1 MTRTYGLVVVGASVA
16 AEALA
21 SRLRELGDEREI
33 LVVDADP
40 RMPYERPPLSKSYLV
55 SPADTEIDVEWP
67 PTVPVTV
74 ARAVALDP
82 VKREL
87 TLEVAAS
94 GSTRVVSFERL
105 VIATGAV
112 PIHLPF
118 EPDGV
123 LALRTALDA
132 DQLRA
137 GAGVGTRVGIIGAGA
152 IGVELATS
160 LRRVGS
166 EVVVFDKAAGP
177 LERLLAGHLG
187 AEVTRWLEESGIEC
201 RWNVDIAKISGSGGQ
216 WIVSLADGED
226 LRFDTLIS
234 AIGARPAV
242 AWLAE
247 SGLLTEQQLVC
258 DAIGRVLVDGVPSD
272 RIFAAGDVV
281 TRQRIDGSR
290 SRTESWSAAAEQGAR
305 LAEHLAGHDSGELE
319 TPYFWTD
326 VAGRRV
332 QVLGDLPPGGTLATE
347 FENPERDAIVY
358 KVVDST
364 GATGYIAV
372 NAPAK
377 IAMLR
382 AAA

>member
-1 MTRTYGLVVVGASVA
+1 VTQTYGLVVVGASVA
-16 AEALA
+16 AEALI
-21 SRLRELGDEREI
+21 SRLRELGDEREV

-55 SPADTEIDVEWP
+55 SPADTAIDVEWP
-67 PTVPVTV
+67 PGVPVTV

-82 VKREL
+82 VQRQL
-87 TLEVAAS
+87 TVEVAAS
-94 GSTRVVSFERL
+94 GTTRTVGFEQL
-105 VIATGAV
+105 VIATGAE

-137 GAGVGTRVGIIGAGA
+137 GAGVGKRIGIIGAGA

-160 LRRVGS
+160 LRQMGS
-166 EVVVFDKAAGP
+166 EVVVLDKAAGP
-177 LERLLAGHLG
+177 LERLLAGHLA
-187 AEVTRWLEESGIEC
+187 AEVTRWLQESGIEC
-201 RWNVDIAKISGSGGQ
+201 RWNVDIAEISGSGGQ
-216 WIVSLADGED
+216 WVVSLADGDE
-226 LRFDTLIS
+226 LRFDSLIS
-234 AIGARPAV
+234 AIGARPTI

-247 SGLLTEQQLVC
+247 SGLLTEGQLVC
-258 DAIGRVLVDGVPSD
+258 DEIGRVIVDGLPND
-272 RIFAAGDVV
+272 HICAAGDVV
-281 TRQRIDGSR
+281 TRLASDGSL

-305 LAEHLAGHDSGELE
+305 LAEQLAGHTPGEPE
-319 TPYFWTD
+319 MPYFWTD

-332 QVLGDLPPGGTLATE
+332 QVLGNLPRGGALTTE
-347 FENPERDAIVY
+347 FENPERDAVVY
-358 KVVDST
+358 KVADST